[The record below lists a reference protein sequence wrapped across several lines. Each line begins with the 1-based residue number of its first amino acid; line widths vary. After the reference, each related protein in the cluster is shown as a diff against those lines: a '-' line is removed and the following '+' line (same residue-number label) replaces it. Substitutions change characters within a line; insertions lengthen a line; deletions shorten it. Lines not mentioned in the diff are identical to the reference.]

1 MAVMCQHGNRY
12 PNHTEKAGNDMEIRT
27 YKVTD
32 YDMAM
37 RKKKAVNGVMNI
49 EFHNGIRWYVVKWY
63 ESEE

>member
-1 MAVMCQHGNRY
+1 
-12 PNHTEKAGNDMEIRT
+12 MEMRK

-32 YDMAM
+32 FDMAM

-49 EFHNGIRWYVVKWY
+49 EFHNGIKWYVVKWY